1 VTYRRPTTQNQQ
13 GRLSQ
18 VFWLLADPN
27 QMERRDPESVVG
39 AWLGAVDGLEGRRK
53 DAHTTQTALA
63 FLMRLESDAFYASPE
78 QTRGGEKDSRGL
90 VYSLALFL
98 FERLTGHHP
107 FVESLSPLEC
117 RIQQAKGKR
126 VGTNN
131 LCHLPKQLRTLLSRA
146 LSPFPEDRFED
157 IASMRRDVEAW
168 HVGTA
173 TTTATAKPATAT
185 PAAATPA
192 TAMPAIAT
200 LATAMPA
207 TAMPATAMPATA
219 MLQEVR
225 QQTTASP
232 TQPAKVARR
241 AKTLPPPVPTPRKS
255 FVAADT
261 LQGAIVVSTTVPTAV
276 PESLEQAVVHRQA
289 PWLWPTISGGFA
301 LMAAAALFI
310 AVQVATHDSSG
321 KSQKTPAA
329 ALTSA
334 SSPAVA
340 AQQVAAQEVAAQEV
354 ALSPTAPAAA
364 PENTPA
370 SSAVP
375 EPIAE
380 KQLPS
385 AIKKSSDRQ
394 IVDIVRSCV
403 APQQIRGGVSL
414 GISVRFSQEGTAM
427 KSFTGKLPF
436 ARSEVQCIKAALAD
450 VVTSSETEVGRMMS
464 YDLYVSIASERT
476 RARPAKH

>member
-1 VTYRRPTTQNQQ
+1 
-13 GRLSQ
+13 
-18 VFWLLADPN
+18 
-27 QMERRDPESVVG
+27 MERRDPESVVG

-63 FLMRLESDAFYASPE
+63 FLMRLETDAFYASPE

-157 IASMRRDVEAW
+157 ISSMRREVEAW
-168 HVGTA
+168 HLGAVPA
-173 TTTATAKPATAT
+173 TTVPAAAVPATAV
-185 PAAATPA
+185 PA
-192 TAMPAIAT
+192 TS
-200 LATAMPA
+200 
-207 TAMPATAMPATA
+207 MPATA
-219 MLQEVR
+219 MLKEVR
-225 QQTTASP
+225 QQNVAP
-232 TQPAKVARR
+232 RPAQPQRVARR

-261 LQGAIVVSTTVPTAV
+261 LQGAIVVSTAV
-276 PESLEQAVVHRQA
+276 PEPMQPAVVHRQA

-310 AVQVATHDSSG
+310 AVQVASHE
-321 KSQKTPAA
+321 
-329 ALTSA
+329 TSDK
-334 SSPAVA
+334 
-340 AQQVAAQEVAAQEV
+340 AQN
-354 ALSPTAPAAA
+354 APAAA
-364 PENTPA
+364 QTSSSSTVTAPRAAAVPSPAAAPLPAPSLESAPA
-370 SSAVP
+370 SSMDP
-375 EPIAE
+375 EPVLE
-380 KQLPS
+380 TQPPS
-385 AIKKSSDRQ
+385 KNKKSSDMQ
-394 IVDIVRSCV
+394 IVDIVRGCV

-414 GISVRFSQEGTAM
+414 GISVRFAQDGAAK

-436 ARSEVQCIKAALAD
+436 TRSEVQCIKASLSD
-450 VVTSSETEVGRMMS
+450 VVTTSETEVGQMMS

>member
-1 VTYRRPTTQNQQ
+1 
-13 GRLSQ
+13 
-18 VFWLLADPN
+18 
-27 QMERRDPESVVG
+27 MERRDPESVVG

-63 FLMRLESDAFYASPE
+63 FLMRLETDAFYASPE

-157 IASMRRDVEAW
+157 ISSMRREVEAW
-168 HVGTA
+168 HLGAV
-173 TTTATAKPATAT
+173 PATAV
-185 PAAATPA
+185 
-192 TAMPAIAT
+192 
-200 LATAMPA
+200 
-207 TAMPATAMPATA
+207 PATAMPATA
-219 MLQEVR
+219 MLKEVR
-225 QQTTASP
+225 QQNVAP
-232 TQPAKVARR
+232 RPAQPQRVARR
-241 AKTLPPPVPTPRKS
+241 AKTLPPPVPAPRKS

-261 LQGAIVVSTTVPTAV
+261 LQGAIVVSTAV
-276 PESLEQAVVHRQA
+276 PEPMQPAVVHRQA

-310 AVQVATHDSSG
+310 AVQVASHE
-321 KSQKTPAA
+321 
-329 ALTSA
+329 TSDKVQ
-334 SSPAVA
+334 S
-340 AQQVAAQEVAAQEV
+340 
-354 ALSPTAPAAA
+354 APAAA
-364 PENTPA
+364 QTSSSSTVTAPRAAAVPSPAAAPLPAPSLESAPA
-370 SSAVP
+370 SSMDP
-375 EPIAE
+375 EPVLE
-380 KQLPS
+380 TQPPS
-385 AIKKSSDRQ
+385 KNKKSSDMQ
-394 IVDIVRSCV
+394 IVDIVRGCV

-414 GISVRFSQEGTAM
+414 GISVRFAQDGAAK

-436 ARSEVQCIKAALAD
+436 TRSEVQCIKASLSD
-450 VVTSSETEVGRMMS
+450 VVTTSETEVGQMMS

>member
-1 VTYRRPTTQNQQ
+1 MTYRRPTTQNQQ

-27 QMERRDPESVVG
+27 KMERRDPESVVG

-63 FLMRLESDAFYASPE
+63 FLMRLETDAFYASPE

-157 IASMRRDVEAW
+157 IASMRREVEAW
-168 HVGTA
+168 HLGAV
-173 TTTATAKPATAT
+173 PASAMPASAT
-185 PAAATPA
+185 PASATPA
-192 TAMPAIAT
+192 S
-200 LATAMPA
+200 
-207 TAMPATAMPATA
+207 A
-219 MLQEVR
+219 MLREVR
-225 QQTTASP
+225 QQAAAASP
-232 TQPAKVARR
+232 AQPTRVARR
-241 AKTLPPPVPTPRKS
+241 ARTLPPPVPAPRKS

-261 LQGAIVVSTTVPTAV
+261 LQGAIVVSTTVPEPMQPAV
-276 PESLEQAVVHRQA
+276 IHKQA

-310 AVQVATHDSSG
+310 AVQVASHAPSS
-321 KSQKTPAA
+321 KAQK
-329 ALTSA
+329 
-334 SSPAVA
+334 
-340 AQQVAAQEVAAQEV
+340 
-354 ALSPTAPAAA
+354 APAAA
-364 PENTPA
+364 QASASNTVTAPLAAAPTAAAPRPIPA
-370 SSAVP
+370 PSLEGSPVSSMAS
-375 EPIAE
+375 EPVLE

-385 AIKKSSDRQ
+385 ETKKNSDMQ

-414 GISVRFSQEGTAM
+414 GISVRFSQDGAAM

-436 ARSEVQCIKAALAD
+436 ARSEVQCIKGSLSD
-450 VVTSSETEVGRMMS
+450 VVTSSEAEVGQMMS